1 MPTET
6 FIKKQNTKQTNLHLH
21 KNVKKHLK
29 CKMPAKSAG
38 DSITNSST
46 MLPVSPAAATI
57 IHNISFPCLDI
68 NREYLHLIWSFP
80 AGLFFSGFKQF
91 FKMLKCCI
99 KKHKAKESTPGE
111 PGLNLMYEWM
121 NEYIPAQA
129 VCERGGSWQVTFAIN
144 CASIPSRA
152 EGPKRRGRAR
162 KVQTDVPER
171 VYRCGNPTTGEKR
184 RRRREFNYNV

>member
-6 FIKKQNTKQTNLHLH
+6 FIKKQNTQTFIYIKMW
-21 KNVKKHLK
+21 KNTFKMQNA
-29 CKMPAKSAG
+29 CKISRWQYN
-38 DSITNSST
+38 SNSST
-46 MLPVSPAAATI
+46 MLPVGPAAATI

-68 NREYLHLIWSFP
+68 NREYLHFIWSFP

-111 PGLNLMYEWM
+111 PGLNLMYEWL